1 MQHDCSVSGVSC
13 FWALELEALLDEALF
28 AGASLDVVVSREL
41 RRVITR
47 KRGSAAR
54 APAWE
59 TGAATAGLTAP
70 HIAMDSAELRVGAGI
85 RHEGERASSVLT
97 VNVFGATEESSPDE
111 VEVRRKNTRT
121 FAEMHANHARGKNHV
136 FRGNHEGGARTA
148 QRVVIFW
155 GDVAMLKVHHQIVL
169 RAHTGHII
177 HFWGL

>member
-1 MQHDCSVSGVSC
+1 MQHDCSVRGVSC

-28 AGASLDVVVSREL
+28 AGASFDVVVSREL

-54 APAWE
+54 APALE

-111 VEVRRKNTRT
+111 VKVRRKNTRT
-121 FAEMHANHARGKNHV
+121 FAEMHANYFMREETNVSWQSRRRSTH
-136 FRGNHEGGARTA
+136 GATCRSLL
-148 QRVVIFW
+148 
-155 GDVAMLKVHHQIVL
+155 G
-169 RAHTGHII
+169 
-177 HFWGL
+177 